1 LVLFFKKEH
10 FFFFT
15 LSRCGVMMLAAVLL
29 VGGPAR
35 ADNAAI
41 PFARLAGFRRS
52 FNAVPASQRDKL
64 IFVLS
69 IGHADKLNHLPIR
82 AWVND
87 AGKRVDIAVAADGV
101 VTLPERPDWDRSGVM
116 VQTDQPKGTL
126 NIEIDLAVKVPA
138 GQTIA
143 VSYLLDAVR
152 QGNDAM
158 RAGARQL
165 GGYMA
170 MLMAPVS
177 KEVDI
182 TLTGCCGGTATVEGV
197 VLRQAASG
205 IVAIPLGVLQDHAQG
220 ALALS
225 APATAIDL
233 FPN

>member
-1 LVLFFKKEH
+1 MNGRWRFLGFGGTV
-10 FFFFT
+10 
-15 LSRCGVMMLAAVLL
+15 LAAWLL
-29 VGGPAR
+29 GGGAAR
-35 ADNAAI
+35 AENAAV
-41 PFARLAGFRRS
+41 PFARLAGFRGA
-52 FNAVPASQRDKL
+52 FDAVPAAQRDKL
-64 IFVLS
+64 IFLLS
-69 IGHADKLNHLPIR
+69 IGHVDKTNHAPIR
-82 AWVND
+82 AWVD
-87 AGKRVDIAVAADGV
+87 DGGKRIEIPVGADGV
-101 VTLPERPDWDRSGVM
+101 VTLPARADWVARGVM

-126 NIEIDLAVKVPA
+126 NIEIDLAVKLPA
-138 GQTIA
+138 GRTIA
-143 VSYLLDAVR
+143 VAYLLDAVR

-182 TLTGCCGGTATVEGV
+182 TLAGCCGGTAMVDGV

-205 IVAIPLGVLQDHAQG
+205 IVAIPLGVLQDHAPG
-220 ALALS
+220 ALTLS